1 MDFKLN
7 FEHKK
12 SYHYINHEKQVLFLG
27 SCFSDE
33 ISSKFSYHGF
43 KTLANPFG
51 TIFNPIL
58 LSKFID
64 NCIDTNQTSERIFQR
79 KDIFLSWDASSL
91 IYDFDINDF
100 NKKLSEIR
108 CNFLDWLKSSH
119 TIFITF
125 GSAWGY
131 ILNDTTDNTGLVANC
146 HKMPSNHFR
155 KELSP
160 IDLIVTR
167 WDNTIEQIRQVNPTI
182 QIIFTVSPVRHIKDG
197 LIENNQSKS
206 ILIESIRQINENVNS
221 NYFPSYE
228 IMIDELRDYRF
239 FKSDLIHPSDEAVE
253 YIWSKI
259 KYGFF
264 DIKTNSLV
272 NEINTLKKQISHK
285 YLHSESKETI
295 ETRMKLEAKL
305 VEFKNSNPEI
315 IL

>member
-7 FEHKK
+7 FELKQ
-12 SYHYINHEKQVLFLG
+12 SFQYINHEKQLIFLG

-33 ISSKFSYHGF
+33 ISSKFNFHGF
-43 KTLANPFG
+43 KTLSNPFG

-64 NCIDTNQTSERIFQR
+64 NCTDEDQKTERIFQR
-79 KDIFLSWDASSL
+79 NDVFLNWDANSL
-91 IYDFDINDF
+91 IYDFEINNF
-100 NKKLSEIR
+100 KKKLAEIR
-108 CNFLDWLKSSH
+108 LNFLDYLKSSH

-125 GSAWGY
+125 GTAWGY
-131 ILNDTTDNTGLVANC
+131 ILNDNSELVANC
-146 HKMPSNHFR
+146 HKMPSSLFR

-160 IDLIVTR
+160 IDLIVTK
-167 WDNTIEQIRQVNPTI
+167 WINTIERIREVNPTI

-206 ILIESIRQINENVNS
+206 ILIEAIRQINKHS
-221 NYFPSYE
+221 STNYFPSYE

-239 FKSDLIHPSDEAVE
+239 FKSDLIHPSDEAVD
-253 YIWSKI
+253 YIWNKI
-259 KYGFF
+259 KSVFF
-264 DIKTNSLV
+264 DSKTNSLV
-272 NEINTLKKQISHK
+272 KEINTLKKQIGHK

-295 ETRMKLEAKL
+295 ENKVKLEAKII
-305 VEFKNSNPEI
+305 EFKKLNPEI